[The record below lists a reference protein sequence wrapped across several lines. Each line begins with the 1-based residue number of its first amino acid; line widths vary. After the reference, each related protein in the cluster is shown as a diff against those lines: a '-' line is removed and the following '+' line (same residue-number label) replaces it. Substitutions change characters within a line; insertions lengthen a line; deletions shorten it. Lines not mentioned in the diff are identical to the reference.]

1 MKGGLL
7 RRPAVRLAIRHKRAL
22 RIGDASVRS
31 SLVALTE
38 GREAANTKAVTTAS
52 TPPLLLQ
59 ASSGSARRAPCRPLG
74 SRQAVAAAARRYLCK
89 SAIVLAGAPAALS
102 ARSASTGR
110 RGTTAFT
117 IAPPDFRAL
126 PSRRRADDGRP
137 ARRLCNRPTPGALTW
152 GLQVAVAALA
162 LPDSPSYSRSV
173 LAGTVDTRHID
184 ELLDDAQLT
193 TIVHLAREAA
203 RPMGK
208 GPKRPQ
214 RQFCAERRQR
224 VRVRNRSI
232 SSRFI
237 SGRYWARTSDLL
249 LVRQALYQLS

>member
-1 MKGGLL
+1 
-7 RRPAVRLAIRHKRAL
+7 
-22 RIGDASVRS
+22 
-31 SLVALTE
+31 
-38 GREAANTKAVTTAS
+38 
-52 TPPLLLQ
+52 
-59 ASSGSARRAPCRPLG
+59 
-74 SRQAVAAAARRYLCK
+74 
-89 SAIVLAGAPAALS
+89 
-102 ARSASTGR
+102 
-110 RGTTAFT
+110 
-117 IAPPDFRAL
+117 
-126 PSRRRADDGRP
+126 
-137 ARRLCNRPTPGALTW
+137 
-152 GLQVAVAALA
+152 VAALA

>member
-1 MKGGLL
+1 M
-7 RRPAVRLAIRHKRAL
+7 
-22 RIGDASVRS
+22 
-31 SLVALTE
+31 
-38 GREAANTKAVTTAS
+38 
-52 TPPLLLQ
+52 
-59 ASSGSARRAPCRPLG
+59 
-74 SRQAVAAAARRYLCK
+74 
-89 SAIVLAGAPAALS
+89 
-102 ARSASTGR
+102 
-110 RGTTAFT
+110 
-117 IAPPDFRAL
+117 
-126 PSRRRADDGRP
+126 
-137 ARRLCNRPTPGALTW
+137 
-152 GLQVAVAALA
+152 AALA

-249 LVRQALYQLS
+249 LVRQEPPLREVVLCRASPCKCRQIGVGGMTVDGVPRQSGAPLMHPGTSASPPRLHSPVTIGALADRSRGLSGRPARLALRPSHSIHAGPSAVRVSAGGAERAAPIAVSASMFGISSNSSIT